1 MKKRSYTSIR
11 TFLCAGLCAG
21 LLVVTGTALHAQNV
35 TTPMAQFGHNIG
47 DDYWLATYTELTA
60 YWQKLASESP
70 RMVLDTIGYTAEGRP
85 HLMAIITSAANHA
98 NLEQHKTNARRLALA
113 NDLSDEEAREL
124 SQTAKAVVWID
135 GGLHATEVLGAAQLM
150 EMAYQMVSLDDA
162 ETLRFLDDVVT

>member
-1 MKKRSYTSIR
+1 MSKGSWAPIR
-11 TFLCAGLCAG
+11 TLLCAAFLAA
-21 LLVVTGTALHAQNV
+21 TGAALQAQNV
-35 TTPMAQFGHNIG
+35 TTPMTQFGHNIG
-47 DDYWLATYTELTA
+47 DDYWLATYTQLTA
-60 YWQKLASESP
+60 YWQKLATESP

-135 GGLHATEVLGAAQLM
+135 GGLHATEVGSAFGGVADCVQHH
-150 EMAYQMVSLDDA
+150 A
-162 ETLRFLDDVVT
+162 R